1 MTLVLSGADIS
12 YPNVGLDWA
21 TSPRKSVEQFLEVL
35 AAWTVTQPSNPQCRG
50 FALND
55 SLSGCVANSPS
66 PSLPLL
72 GNSGKYRKGG
82 LQGSL
87 SANGRDRWAGGCH
100 IWPRAA
106 ASLLCD
112 ILTFTRAGLAL
123 AVGLGATQRVPALT
137 RVNSKWQLLSQSRED
152 TFSLKGQS
160 CTYIIAKRGLSF
172 IYYLVMNCSITEG
185 SWQRT
190 ISLRNKP
197 FQSSTRA
204 DSLS

>member
-1 MTLVLSGADIS
+1 MVYHPACGIVFLSLALSSSPLHIWLVYWPRLVTLVLSGADIS

-87 SANGRDRWAGGCH
+87 SANGRDR
-100 IWPRAA
+100 
-106 ASLLCD
+106 
-112 ILTFTRAGLAL
+112 
-123 AVGLGATQRVPALT
+123 
-137 RVNSKWQLLSQSRED
+137 
-152 TFSLKGQS
+152 
-160 CTYIIAKRGLSF
+160 
-172 IYYLVMNCSITEG
+172 
-185 SWQRT
+185 
-190 ISLRNKP
+190 
-197 FQSSTRA
+197 
-204 DSLS
+204 